1 MDTVYGR
8 ESEDDGDKDAKATRK
23 CRESRKA
30 NRLSRTPLF
39 ATRTLS
45 QRTHLASRVTS
56 VSQSTSLPIRALSS
70 DSNPSTDLNSG
81 AGSSSKD
88 RKESMV
94 GLQAWTGRF
103 SLDRGPDTLHGK
115 REPLR
120 INYEHRN
127 KLDKAPDKVH
137 VKIDLKD
144 KTLPQQS
151 GVW

>member
-1 MDTVYGR
+1 
-8 ESEDDGDKDAKATRK
+8 
-23 CRESRKA
+23 
-30 NRLSRTPLF
+30 
-39 ATRTLS
+39 
-45 QRTHLASRVTS
+45 
-56 VSQSTSLPIRALSS
+56 
-70 DSNPSTDLNSG
+70 
-81 AGSSSKD
+81 
-88 RKESMV
+88 MV

-103 SLDRGPDTLHGK
+103 SLDRGPDTLHGERK
-115 REPLR
+115 PLR